1 MALNELARSRLANL
15 GRKGSLPRAGMRMVR
30 CPACGEIDHRSLCR
44 QVCPKCGSEMPSN
57 PPNICR
63 LCGEPCPGRRY
74 SWCSDEC
81 VDAYNLISSS
91 AALRQATFARDKGI
105 CAICGVDCDALQ
117 KRVDAMGYEQRGA
130 AFAVLRENGSN
141 VPTCRTSFCGS
152 LWESHHVEPVDEGGS
167 WELSNVQ
174 TLCHPCHKEKTAKQA
189 GRRGKQQKL
198 IFKARRRTPEFL
210 RLVELRDEEWLGC
223 LCRNRRA

>member
-1 MALNELARSRLANL
+1 MPLNELARSRLANL

-30 CPACGEIDHRSLCR
+30 CPSCGEIDHRSLCR

-74 SWCSDEC
+74 SWCSDEHL
-81 VDAYNLISSS
+81 DAYNLISSS

-105 CAICGVDCDALQ
+105 CAVCGVDCDGLQ
-117 KRVDAMGYEQRGA
+117 KRVDAMGYEQRGE
-130 AFAVLRENGSN
+130 AFAVLRENGFD

-152 LWESHHVEPVDEGGS
+152 LWQADHVEPLDEGGS
-167 WELSNVQ
+167 WALSNIQ
-174 TLCHPCHKEKTAKQA
+174 TLCTSHHKEKTAEQA
-189 GRRGKQQKL
+189 
-198 IFKARRRTPEFL
+198 
-210 RLVELRDEEWLGC
+210 
-223 LCRNRRA
+223 NRRARQLRLIGKKWRQTQKMLRLSHGG